1 MARVS
6 ATPSLTRAGPLPYR
20 AVILAVGSELL
31 TPSRIDTNSL
41 FITEQLNLL
50 GIEVAYKSV
59 VGDDREELATAV
71 RIALDRVGFV
81 VCCGGLGPTD
91 DDVTREVVAQ
101 VLRRPL
107 TEDERITTQI
117 RARFASRG
125 MEMPAINR
133 RQAMVPA
140 GARVLNNPNGTAPGL
155 WLEDGDRAVLLLPGP
170 PRELKAILV
179 SVAGE
184 ILGPRSPGRS
194 LVRRV
199 VRITGRTES
208 HTEEAVRSLYTEWAR
223 ADVPIAAT
231 ILASF
236 GQIELHLSA
245 RAASLDRAAA
255 AVEAASRQVAE
266 VVGLDAYSLDG
277 RPLEQVVGDLLVE
290 RRFRIAL
297 AESCTGGLLTSRL
310 TDVAGS
316 SRYVER
322 AVVAYANEAKVSLLG
337 VPGTLIDEH
346 GAVSEPVAL
355 AMADGVRAGARVDVG
370 VGVTGVAGPGGGT
383 PEKPVGTVAIA
394 ALVPGRTRS
403 RRFRF
408 PGDREQVKF
417 QASQVALD
425 MVRRLLLP

>member
-1 MARVS
+1 MVRVS
-6 ATPSLTRAGPLPYR
+6 ATPSPTRGAPPFYR
-20 AVILAVGSELL
+20 VAILAVGSELL

-41 FITEQLNLL
+41 LITEELNLL

-59 VGDDREELATAV
+59 IGDDREELATAV
-71 RIALDRVGFV
+71 RVALDRVGFV

-91 DDVTREVVAQ
+91 DDVTREVVAE
-101 VLRRPL
+101 VLQRPL
-107 TEDERITTQI
+107 TEDERITTRI
-117 RARFASRG
+117 RARFASRR

-140 GARVLNNPNGTAPGL
+140 GARVLDNPNGTAPGL
-155 WLEDGDRAVLLLPGP
+155 WLEDADRAVLLLPGP
-170 PRELKAILV
+170 PRELKAILKSV
-179 SVAGE
+179 VAG
-184 ILGPRSPGRS
+184 ILNPRSPGFS
-194 LVRRV
+194 LVRRI

-208 HTEEAVRSLYTEWAR
+208 HTEEAVRPLYAEWAQ
-223 ADVPIAAT
+223 AEIPIATT

-245 RAASLDRAAA
+245 RAASPDRGAA

-266 VVGLDAYSLDG
+266 VLGLDAYSLDG

-310 TDVAGS
+310 TDVEGS

-322 AVVAYANEAKVSLLG
+322 AVVAYTNEAKVSLLG
-337 VPGTLIDEH
+337 VPGMLIDEH

-355 AMADGVRAGARVDVG
+355 AMAEGARVGTTVDVG
-370 VGVTGVAGPGGGT
+370 VGVTGIAGPGGGT
-383 PEKPVGTVAIA
+383 ADKPVGTVAVA
-394 ALVPGRTRS
+394 AVIPGTTRS
-403 RRFRF
+403 RLFRF
-408 PGDREQVKF
+408 VGDREQVKF
-417 QASQVALD
+417 QASQAALD
-425 MVRRLLLP
+425 MVRRLLVR